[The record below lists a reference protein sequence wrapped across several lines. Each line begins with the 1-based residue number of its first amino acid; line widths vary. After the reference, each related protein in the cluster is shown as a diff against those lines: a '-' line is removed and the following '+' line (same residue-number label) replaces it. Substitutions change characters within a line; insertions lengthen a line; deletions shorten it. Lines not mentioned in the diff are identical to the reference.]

1 MNTLLL
7 LIIGIPIIEI
17 YLFIKIGS
25 QIGAFNTISL
35 IFLTAIIG
43 VAYARHEG
51 FNTLRSGISGL
62 MKNQIP
68 IYEMISGATLAFA
81 AILLILPGF
90 ATDTLGIL
98 LVFPFTRKLF
108 IKYFAKNYNKKNN
121 NKEKNFIEGEYKDMD
136 DEKWLLN
143 TRFCLVI

>member
-43 VAYARHEG
+43 VAYAKHEG

-98 LVFPFTRKLF
+98 LVFPITRKIF
-108 IKYFAKNYNKKNN
+108 VKYFSKNYYKKKNYNE
-121 NKEKNFIEGEYKDMD
+121 EKNFIDGEYKDMD
-136 DEKWLLN
+136 DEK
-143 TRFCLVI
+143 

>member
-1 MNTLLL
+1 MNTVLL

-17 YLFIKIGS
+17 YLFIKIGA
-25 QIGAFNTISL
+25 QIGAFNTILL

-43 VAYARHEG
+43 VAYAKHEG
-51 FNTLRSGISGL
+51 FNTLRSGISGI
-62 MKNQIP
+62 MKNEIP

-108 IKYFAKNYNKKNN
+108 IKYFSKNYYKNKSTSE
-121 NKEKNFIEGEYKDMD
+121 EKDFIDGEYKDMD
-136 DEKWLLN
+136 DEKWQ
-143 TRFCLVI
+143 

>member
-25 QIGAFNTISL
+25 QIGPFNTISL

-62 MKNQIP
+62 MKNEIP
-68 IYEMISGATLAFA
+68 IYEIISGATLAFA
-81 AILLILPGF
+81 AMLLIFPGF
-90 ATDTLGIL
+90 ATDALGVL
-98 LVFPFTRKLF
+98 LVFPYTRKLF
-108 IKYFAKNYNKKNN
+108 IKYFSKNYYKKNKTTEN
-121 NKEKNFIEGEYKDMD
+121 KNFIDGEYKDID
-136 DEKWLLN
+136 DE
-143 TRFCLVI
+143 

>member
-7 LIIGIPIIEI
+7 LIIGIPILEI

-25 QIGAFNTISL
+25 QIGAFNTILL
-35 IFLTAIIG
+35 IFITAIVG
-43 VAYARHEG
+43 VAYARLEG

-90 ATDTLGIL
+90 ATDILGIL

-108 IKYFAKNYNKKNN
+108 IKYFSKNYYKKKFNDR
-121 NKEKNFIEGEYKDMD
+121 EKNFIDGEYKDMD
-136 DEKWLLN
+136 DEK
-143 TRFCLVI
+143 

>member
-7 LIIGIPIIEI
+7 LIIGIPILEI

-25 QIGAFNTISL
+25 QIGAFNTILL
-35 IFLTAIIG
+35 IFITAIVG
-43 VAYARHEG
+43 VAYARLEG

-90 ATDTLGIL
+90 ATDILGIL

-108 IKYFAKNYNKKNN
+108 IKYFSKNYYKKKFND
-121 NKEKNFIEGEYKDMD
+121 KEKNFIDGEYRDMD
-136 DEKWLLN
+136 DEKWQLN
-143 TRFCLVI
+143 IKYL

>member
-25 QIGAFNTISL
+25 KIGAFNTISL

-51 FNTLRSGISGL
+51 FNTLRSGITGL
-62 MKNQIP
+62 MENQIP
-68 IYEMISGATLAFA
+68 IYEIISGATLAFA

-90 ATDTLGIL
+90 ATDVLGIL
-98 LVFPFTRKLF
+98 LVFPVTRKLF
-108 IKYFAKNYNKKNN
+108 IKYFSRNYYKNKKS
-121 NKEKNFIEGEYKDMD
+121 KEEKNFIDGEFKDID
-136 DEKWLLN
+136 DEK
-143 TRFCLVI
+143 

>member
-7 LIIGIPIIEI
+7 LIIGIPILEI

-25 QIGAFNTISL
+25 QIGAFNTILL
-35 IFLTAIIG
+35 IFITAIVG
-43 VAYARHEG
+43 VAYARLEG

-90 ATDTLGIL
+90 ATDILGIL

-108 IKYFAKNYNKKNN
+108 IKYFSKSYYKKKFNH
-121 NKEKNFIEGEYKDMD
+121 KEKNFIDGEYRDMD
-136 DEKWLLN
+136 DEK
-143 TRFCLVI
+143 